1 MKCSVKHL
9 LVFAFPIALLAGS
22 CKQEKKL
29 FTLLSPEQTG
39 IDFSNNLIVNDTFNA
54 IEFEYIYNGGGVAV
68 GDVNNDGLPDVYFTG
83 NMVSS
88 QLYLNG
94 GSMKF
99 KDITQA
105 SGTSTEVWCTGV
117 ATVDINQDG
126 WLDIYVSVA
135 GFGPDAKMANL
146 LFINNGNNAD
156 GIPIFTEMA
165 EAYGLADEGYSTQ
178 AAFFDYD
185 KDGDLDVY
193 VLTNALEKHNRNSVR
208 PKRVA
213 GESPST
219 DRLYR
224 NEGPGENGHPVFT
237 NVSEEAGIT
246 IEGYGLG
253 ITVND
258 LNYDGWPDV
267 YCANDFLSND
277 LVWINN
283 QDGTFSNKAAEYL
296 MHQTHNG
303 MGVDISDYNNDG
315 LVDIMVLDMLPEGNE
330 RQKMMLPGP
339 NYDRFHLA
347 LSQNYEP
354 QYMRNTL
361 QLHNGFRPDGTPS
374 FSEIGQMA
382 GVHATDWSWAPLFAD
397 FDNDGYRDLFITN
410 GYRKDV
416 TNLDYIFYSRQV
428 TMMGT
433 KAAQDSQLQALAKEL
448 PEVKIHNYI
457 YRNNRDLT
465 FSDKSK
471 EWGIDVPCFSNGAAY
486 ADFDQ
491 DGDLDLVINN
501 IDESAFIF
509 RNNATG
515 QEKEKQQNHYLRIQL
530 NGPEQNQNAFGTK
543 VKLKYENHS
552 QYENFSV
559 YRGYKSTVEPIMHFG
574 LGEAAVVDSLEVV
587 WPDGKY
593 QLLQDIPADQKITI
607 DYQNALEKVPAS
619 ELEFASHQPVFSEI
633 TGTHGLKYRHQEYE
647 VVDFKQTP
655 LLPHKHSQNG
665 PGIAVGDV
673 NGDGRDDFYVGGD
686 YGYSGKL
693 FMQQAD
699 GSFAEADFPA
709 SEDYEDMGMLF
720 FDADQDGDL
729 DLYVVS
735 GGSGFSSLSRYYQ
748 DRLYINDGSG
758 KFSFSEAALP
768 EIQTSGSCVKAAD
781 FDQDGDLDLFVGGRI
796 VPDKYPFPARSY
808 VLRNDTPLN
817 PPLSVAV
824 DTGNAEGRGVSF
836 TDITEEVAP
845 GLAEVGLVTDALWTD
860 FDNDQQTDL
869 ILVGEWMPLT
879 FFKNEQGIL
888 VKVTENTGLN
898 STHGW
903 WNSLAAG
910 DFDNDGDIDY
920 VAGNLGLNSYYK
932 ASPEE
937 PVMVYSSD
945 FDQNGSIDPVLVHYL
960 QGEKQ
965 VAHSREA
972 LIQQITAMKG
982 RFKRFIDYAEADFEH
997 SFRQD
1002 ELTGAYVVES
1012 QTFASSYIEILGNGK
1027 FSLRELPERAQFS
1040 PIFGM
1045 LPGDFDQ
1052 DGRLDLL
1059 AVGNF
1064 YASETLLGWYDASIG
1079 TFLKGDGRGNF
1090 TSVNVNKLGFYAGK
1104 DAKGLARL
1112 QQANGGSLLLI
1123 TNNADS
1129 LQTFTLSAPD
1139 TQQAIRLQPED
1150 TYALI
1155 TLEDGK
1161 QRKQEFYYGDTYL
1174 SQSSRVLFVP
1184 QNTSSIE
1191 IFDTNGEKRS
1201 TQLPERLP

>member
-1 MKCSVKHL
+1 MKISAKQL
-9 LVFAFPIALLAGS
+9 FIFILPIALLASS
-22 CKQEKKL
+22 CKQEKNL
-29 FTLLSPEQTG
+29 FTLLSPGETG
-39 IDFSNNLIVNDTFNA
+39 IDFSNNLVVNDTFNA
-54 IEFEYIYNGGGVAV
+54 IAFEYIYNGGGVAV
-68 GDVNNDGLPDVYFTG
+68 GDVNNDGLTDVYFTG

-88 QLYLNG
+88 QLYLNKG
-94 GSMKF
+94 GMQF
-99 KDITQA
+99 EDITET
-105 SGTSTEVWCTGV
+105 SGTATDVWCTGV

-135 GFGPDAKMANL
+135 GFVPEGEEGKRVNL
-146 LFINNGNNAD
+146 LFVNQGNNAE
-156 GIPIFTEMA
+156 GIPVFTEMA
-165 EAYGLADEGYSTQ
+165 AAYGLADDGYSTQ

-193 VLTNALEKHNRNSVR
+193 VLTNALERHNRNSVR

-213 GESPST
+213 GEASST

-224 NEGPGENGHPVFT
+224 NDGTDEKGHPVFT
-237 NVSEEAGIT
+237 NVSDEAGIT

-253 ITVND
+253 ITIND

-283 QDGTFSNKAAEYL
+283 QDGTFSNQAAAY
-296 MHQTHNG
+296 MQHQTHNG

-330 RQKMMLPGP
+330 RQKMMLPGT

-347 LSQNYEP
+347 LDQGYEP

-374 FSEIGQMA
+374 FSEVGQIA
-382 GVHATDWSWAPLFAD
+382 GVNATDWSWAPLFAD
-397 FDNDGYRDLFITN
+397 FDNDGYRDLFISN

-433 KAAQDSQLQALAKEL
+433 EAAQDSQLQALTKEL

-457 YRNNRDLT
+457 YQNNRDLT
-465 FSDKSK
+465 FSNKSS
-471 EWGIDVPCFSNGAAY
+471 EWGIDVPSFSNGAAY

-491 DGDLDLVINN
+491 DGDLDLVVNN
-501 IDESAFIF
+501 IDEPAFVF
-509 RNNATG
+509 QNNAVEMG
-515 QEKEKQQNHYLRIQL
+515 QEKQQNHYLRIQL
-530 NGPEQNQNAFGTK
+530 TGAAQNQGAFGTK
-543 VKLKYENHS
+543 VKIKYGNHS

-559 YRGYKSTVEPIMHFG
+559 YRGYKSAVEPVMHFG
-574 LGEAAVVDSLEVV
+574 LGEAATVDSLEVV

-593 QLLQDIPADQKITI
+593 QLLQDIPADQAITL
-607 DYQNALEKVPAS
+607 DYQNALEKTPVS
-619 ELEFASHQPVFSEI
+619 ELVFAEKEPAFSEI
-633 TGTHGLKYRHQEYE
+633 SGKNGLSYQHQEHE

-686 YGYSGKL
+686 YQHSGKL
-693 FMQQAD
+693 FVQQAG
-699 GSFAEADFPA
+699 GSFAETDFPA

-720 FDADQDGDL
+720 FDADNDGDL

-735 GGSGFSSLSRYYQ
+735 GGSGFSSLSRFYQ
-748 DRLYINDGSG
+748 DRLYINDGNG
-758 KFSFSEAALP
+758 KFALHESALP

-781 FDQDGDLDLFVGGRI
+781 FDNDGDLDLFVGGRI

-808 VLRNDTPLN
+808 ILRNDS
-817 PPLSVAV
+817 PP
-824 DTGNAEGRGVSF
+824 GGGQGGESF
-836 TDITEEVAP
+836 TDVTKEIAPELTEI
-845 GLAEVGLVTDALWTD
+845 GLVTDALWTD

-869 ILVGEWMPLT
+869 LLVGEWMPLT
-879 FFKNEQGIL
+879 FFKNEQGKL
-888 VKVTENTGLN
+888 ANVTENTGLN
-898 STHGW
+898 NTHGW
-903 WNSLAAG
+903 WNSLAAA
-910 DFDNDGDIDY
+910 DFDSDGDTDY
-920 VAGNLGLNSYYK
+920 MAGNLGLNAYYK

-937 PVMVYSSD
+937 PFMVYSKD
-945 FDQNGSIDPVLVHYL
+945 FDENGSIDPVLVHYI

-965 VAHSREA
+965 IVHSRDA
-972 LIQQITAMKG
+972 LISQIIAMKG
-982 RFKRFIDYAEADFEH
+982 RFKRFIDYAEADFES

-1002 ELTGAYVVES
+1002 ELENAYIREA
-1012 QTFASSYIEILGNGK
+1012 QTFASSYIENLGNGK
-1027 FSLRELPERAQFS
+1027 FSLKELPGRAQFA
-1040 PIFGM
+1040 PIYGM

-1052 DGRLDLL
+1052 DGHVDLL

-1064 YASETLLGWYDASIG
+1064 YGAETMMGWYDASIG
-1079 TFLKGDGRGNF
+1079 TFLKGDGNGDF
-1090 TSVNVNKLGFYAGK
+1090 TSVNVNTLGFYAGK

-1112 QQANGGSLLLI
+1112 QQVDGRPLLMI

-1129 LQTFTLSAPD
+1129 LQTFALNESP
-1139 TQQAIRLQPED
+1139 QQAIRLQPED
-1150 TYALI
+1150 AYALI
-1155 TLEDGK
+1155 TLEDGE
-1161 QRKQEFYYGDTYL
+1161 QRKQEFYWGDTYL
-1174 SQSSRVLFVP
+1174 SQSSRTLWVP
-1184 QNTSSIE
+1184 KNAATVE
-1191 IFDTNGEKRS
+1191 IFNRNGEKRNQAYS
-1201 TQLPERLP
+1201 AELP